1 MDVEINLIFYRKLRF
16 GRQSPWLSV
25 SCALVRLAYGLS
37 FHFSFILFVTDSFLH
52 MNWQLRVSIFSFVGK
67 VWVFILLCGP
77 QFWAFSSVYWPTTVR
92 VYLVCELHH
101 FLLPVIEIFSF
112 ASSSIVNRT
121 MVPVDLWLSFL
132 YVYFRERPTPLC
144 VFVCDW
150 QISLFFFVRG
160 FNASRLLSVFETS
173 RLRVPV
179 NVWTR
184 LSVL

>member
-1 MDVEINLIFYRKLRF
+1 MFYRKLRF
-16 GRQSPWLSV
+16 WRQSPWLSV
-25 SCALVRLAYGLS
+25 SCALVLAYGLS
-37 FHFSFILFVTDSFLH
+37 FHFSFILFVTDSILH
-52 MNWQLRVSIFSFVGK
+52 LNWQLRVSIFSFVGK

-77 QFWAFSSVYWPTTVR
+77 QFWAFEALR
-92 VYLVCELHH
+92 VYLVCELYH

-132 YVYFRERPTPLC
+132 YVYFRERPILLC

-150 QISLFFFVRG
+150 QISLFIFVRG

-179 NVWTR
+179 NVGTR